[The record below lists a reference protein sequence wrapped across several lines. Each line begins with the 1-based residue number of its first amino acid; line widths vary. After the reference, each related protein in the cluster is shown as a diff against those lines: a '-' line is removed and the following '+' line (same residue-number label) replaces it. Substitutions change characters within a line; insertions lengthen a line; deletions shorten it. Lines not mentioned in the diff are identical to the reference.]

1 MLLKLFSPR
10 DESRCNVK
18 YDNEDFRKR
27 NEGIQEMFV
36 ITILCVHIHCRN
48 QEYFSN
54 DQQKGDYEED
64 MISES
69 DPYGIFASDIVLT
82 LCWRRRVI

>member
-10 DESRCNVK
+10 DESGCNVK

-36 ITILCVHIHCRN
+36 ITILTSGKLEIA
-48 QEYFSN
+48 YFLLNLS
-54 DQQKGDYEED
+54 
-64 MISES
+64 
-69 DPYGIFASDIVLT
+69 
-82 LCWRRRVI
+82 